1 MALPAPRLDDTPLL
15 LARNWARTAVRGAHG
30 LDRAGW
36 IVVLGM
42 VVVAV
47 GIASVLKLR
56 PATEDPVLRV
66 LGQAPADDEAPDP
79 EEEAAVARAR
89 AEVSIPWEQARQDL
103 APPADTR

>member
-1 MALPAPRLDDTPLL
+1 
-15 LARNWARTAVRGAHG
+15 

-42 VVVAV
+42 VIVAV

-66 LGQAPADDEAPDP
+66 LEQAPEDDEAPDP
-79 EEEAAVARAR
+79 EEEASVGPGGSKHSLGA
-89 AEVSIPWEQARQDL
+89 S
-103 APPADTR
+103 